1 MSGRMDLIMKEAT
14 GMEKRKDLDD
24 FTLLLVTFM
33 KDNGKMESRKD

>member
-1 MSGRMDLIMKEAT
+1 MSGRMDLIMREAT